1 MLQIDAWKRWLIW
14 LVCAAGVLMA
24 MPNAFYSRVETHNDA
39 VAAIEVR
46 GETPELQAQA
56 ASWPSW
62 LPSNLVNLGLD
73 LRGGAH
79 LLAEVQVQDV
89 AGQPGW
95 YRVSL
100 SVRPHFKYMGADFTL
115 SLVGKLDRD

>member
-46 GETPELQAQA
+46 GE
-56 ASWPSW
+56 ASRIASPI
-62 LPSNLVNLGLD
+62 
-73 LRGGAH
+73 A
-79 LLAEVQVQDV
+79 
-89 AGQPGW
+89 
-95 YRVSL
+95 
-100 SVRPHFKYMGADFTL
+100 
-115 SLVGKLDRD
+115 